1 MSAFRDIRIIDFTQG
16 IAGPMAT
23 MLLADFEADVVKVEP
38 PAGDRMKDH
47 PGYLCWNRNKRRL
60 VLDLHRYEG
69 LRAARELIAGADVA
83 VFDAAPGELE
93 RLGLDAAT
101 LCAAN
106 PRLIHAWLPPY
117 GTAGRWSQ
125 LPPDDGLLTAVSGC
139 SFLQFSY
146 AGTPVHL
153 ITPQVSY
160 AHATIAAN
168 AIAAALIERTR
179 SGAGQAVGV
188 SGLNAVA
195 SVQSS
200 GATKMEGIM
209 RQGRVSSRGGW
220 PHYRL
225 YECADGKWFFLGT
238 LTAPFFF
245 KALEAIGLIE
255 ILAMEGVEGEFT
267 NLLQPAN
274 ARVVLERMEARFK
287 EKPRDEWMQILQDAG
302 VPKGPVGIREEWF
315 AGETVAANQM
325 RVELQHPKLGTVAV
339 PGVAAKLTATPGSVR
354 HLMKDAEP
362 GEAVPPVTAAVDT
375 PATIPPARS
384 GGPLAGIKV
393 IDLGAFIAG
402 TFAPAILANL
412 GATVIK
418 IEPLDGDPFRP
429 YGLNFFGHNQG
440 KRSLALDM
448 KTDEGKAVFYE
459 LVLQCDVV
467 LDNYRVGVRDR
478 LGIDYASLAAI
489 NPRIITCSVTGYGPE
504 GELSRD
510 PGFDPL
516 MQARSGM
523 MAAQGG
529 ADEPIFHQIAVN
541 DSASAMMAAFA
552 MQTALY
558 ARERTG
564 RGQEVHTCLA
574 NQSVLFQSG
583 EVTWYEGRPPAPI
596 GGLDFIGPRAL
607 QRHYECTDGWLA
619 ISCSTAEQFQHLCVA
634 LGHGEWAGRMTA
646 EHALQEPANGPL
658 ADLIAGALAGLT
670 RDDALDR
677 LLSRGVPAA
686 PTTQVEEIFTDS
698 WIAANNFLRAY
709 SHPQMGEVTAIR
721 GYADFSRTP
730 GGFAY
735 RAPLIGEQSAE
746 ILAEFGFAQERIAEL
761 IAEGIVRQA

>member
-1 MSAFRDIRIIDFTQG
+1 MSAYRDIRIIDFTQG
-16 IAGPMAT
+16 VAGPMAT

-47 PGYLCWNRNKRRL
+47 PGYLCWNRNKRRM

-69 LRAARELIAGADVA
+69 LHAARELIAGADVA

-101 LCAAN
+101 VCAAN

-117 GTAGRWSQ
+117 GTTGRWSQ

-160 AHATIAAN
+160 GHATISAN

-179 SGAGQAVGV
+179 SGIGQAVTV

-195 SVQSS
+195 SVQSA

-209 RQGRVSSRGGW
+209 RQGRVGSRGGW

-225 YECADGKWFFLGT
+225 YECADGKWFFLGS

-245 KALEAIGLIE
+245 KALEAVGLID
-255 ILAMEGVEGEFT
+255 ILGMEGVEGEFT
-267 NLLQPAN
+267 NLLQPAI
-274 ARVVLERMEARFK
+274 AKVVLERMEARFK
-287 EKPRDEWMQILQDAG
+287 EKPREEWMQILQDAG

-325 RVELQHPKLGTVAV
+325 RVELEHPKLGTVAV
-339 PGVAAKLTATPGSVR
+339 TGVSAKLAATPGSVR
-354 HLMKDAEP
+354 HLMKDAQPAEIAALP
-362 GEAVPPVTAAVDT
+362 ASAPSSPADTAAA
-375 PATIPPARS
+375 P

-429 YGLNFFGHNQG
+429 YGLSFFGHNQG

-448 KTDEGKAVFYE
+448 KTDEGREVFYE
-459 LVLQCDVV
+459 LVLKCDVV
-467 LDNYRVGVRDR
+467 LDNYRVGVRER
-478 LGIDYASLAAI
+478 LGVDYASLAAI

-529 ADEPIFHQIAVN
+529 DDEPIFHQIAVN

-564 RGQEVHTCLA
+564 LGQEVQTCLA
-574 NQSVLFQSG
+574 SQSVLFQSG
-583 EVTWYEGRPPAPI
+583 EVTWYEGRPPAPV

-607 QRHYECTDGWLA
+607 QRHYECSDGWLA
-619 ISCSTAEQFQHLCVA
+619 VSCSTPEQYQHLCVG

-646 EHALQEPANGPL
+646 EQALREPGKGAL
-658 ADLIAGALAGLT
+658 ADLIAGALAGFT

-677 LLSRGVPAA
+677 LLARGVPAA
-686 PTTQVEEIFTDS
+686 PTTRVEEIFTDP
-698 WIAANNFLRAY
+698 WIAANNFLRDY
-709 SHPQMGEVTAIR
+709 VHPELGVVTAIR
-721 GYADFSRTP
+721 GYADYSRTP

-746 ILAEFGFAQERIAEL
+746 ILAEFGFSDERIRHL
-761 IAEGIVRQA
+761 VAEGIVRQA